1 MGDFFGFTKSVVS
14 IGARVFHLVLR
25 HVVGVGVERRQ
36 FDYFWD
42 RWEVWL
48 DPLLVWTAH
57 GRSLQDVGTRWASSR
72 WRDERDGSQGPGR
85 TFAGAAFFRMRL
97 IERLFG
103 VYEPALLLAANSRR
117 ALS

>member
-1 MGDFFGFTKSVVS
+1 MITEWPIQPFPVRPCELVLASISPAVVSVHLEMGDFFGFTKSVVS

-48 DPLLVWTAH
+48 DPLVVWTAH
-57 GRSLQDVGTRWASSR
+57 GRS
-72 WRDERDGSQGPGR
+72 
-85 TFAGAAFFRMRL
+85 
-97 IERLFG
+97 
-103 VYEPALLLAANSRR
+103 
-117 ALS
+117 